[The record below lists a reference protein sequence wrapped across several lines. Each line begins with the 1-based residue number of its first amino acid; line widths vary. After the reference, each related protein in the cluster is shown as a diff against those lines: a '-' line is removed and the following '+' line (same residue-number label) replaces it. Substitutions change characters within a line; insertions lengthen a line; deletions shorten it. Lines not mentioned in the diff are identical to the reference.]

1 MVLPWRGSVGDINDR
16 PSAERISR
24 WLDQVREGRRAAI
37 DALAPLV
44 YGELRRVAHAYMRR
58 ERPGHTLQAT
68 ALVNEAF
75 LRLLRAR
82 HVAWQNRAHFC
93 AIAAN
98 AMREILIEHARRR
111 QAAKRGPAAVR
122 LSTDDF
128 PPAAPEQS
136 VDAVALDEA
145 LRRLHASDARRARIV
160 ELRYFAG
167 LTIEEI
173 AEVTRSSPATV
184 KRDWVLARAWLRR
197 QLHGHVESVR

>member
-1 MVLPWRGSVGDINDR
+1 MGDITDR
-16 PSAERISR
+16 PSAEHISR
-24 WLDQVREGRRAAI
+24 WLDEAREGRRAAI

-58 ERPGHTLQAT
+58 ERPAHTLQAT

-82 HVAWQNRAHFC
+82 HIAWQNRAHFC
-93 AIAAN
+93 AIAAT

-111 QAAKRGPAAVR
+111 QAAKRGAGVVR
-122 LSTDDF
+122 LRTDDL
-128 PPAAPEQS
+128 PPAARAQLVE
-136 VDAVALDEA
+136 ALALDEA
-145 LRRLHASDARRARIV
+145 LGRLNARDARRARIV
-160 ELRYFAG
+160 ELKYFG
-167 LTIEEI
+167 GMTIEEI

-197 QLHGHVESVR
+197 ELHGHIESDP